1 MSRFSRIAYGN
12 LLESIDAMDATNSRE
27 QLPSYRLEQRHA
39 RRRDFGTCVCCVLI
53 LAALVVACI

>member
-27 QLPSYRLEQRHA
+27 QLPSYRLGQRHA
-39 RRRDFGTCVCCVLI
+39 KRRDFATCACCVLI
-53 LAALVVACI
+53 LAALVIACL